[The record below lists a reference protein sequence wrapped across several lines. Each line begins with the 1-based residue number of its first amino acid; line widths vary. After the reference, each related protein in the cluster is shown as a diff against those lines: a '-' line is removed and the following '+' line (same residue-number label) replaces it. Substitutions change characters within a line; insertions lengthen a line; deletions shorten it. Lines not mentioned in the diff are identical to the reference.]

1 MPDNVPVPASVLP
14 PVVKTTA
21 LGNATPPRAMVGFGV
36 PVATIWNDLLAP
48 TLRVTVLP
56 LRMFAAVIVVDGVV
70 ESEDEG
76 SLVPLAL
83 VAVTRQEYK
92 VPLLRGVTTMGDAVL
107 LSETTSPDGRM
118 PVHVAV

>member
-1 MPDNVPVPASVLP
+1 MFKS
-14 PVVKTTA
+14 
-21 LGNATPPRAMVGFGV
+21 G
-36 PVATIWNDLLAP
+36 DLLAP

-56 LRMFAAVIVVDGVV
+56 LRMFAAVTVVDGVV

-107 LSETTSPDGRM
+107 MSETTSPDGII
-118 PVHVAV
+118 PVQVAV